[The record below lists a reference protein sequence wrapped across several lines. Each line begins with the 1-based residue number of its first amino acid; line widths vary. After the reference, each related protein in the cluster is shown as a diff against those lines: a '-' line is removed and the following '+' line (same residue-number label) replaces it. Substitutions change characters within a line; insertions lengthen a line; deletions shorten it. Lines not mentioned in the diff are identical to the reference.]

1 MNMPETF
8 HLKLIERRGVII
20 LLFVIFPMMTVFS
33 KSTQK
38 TYTFPEKQ
46 NHIIKEKSDCTPLVA
61 ELLGK
66 IDREQ
71 PAKIVFKKGIYHF
84 YPDKAVGFY
93 HEITNHDNGFYR
105 FAFPLCKFSQ
115 VEIDGQGSEFI
126 FHGQMIPFLIK
137 ESSDINISNL
147 TIDWEVPHYIQ
158 GRIVANNQENS
169 TIDVEVAEKFRV
181 KQQGNRLTF
190 GAEDWEHS
198 FLGDN
203 IVFDPL
209 TKAPVYNTMQY
220 YIPYNENKN
229 IVSEQLLPTVFRLT
243 ATFNKQLPPVNSIIT
258 FKGTTH
264 FNRTSPAIHLKASKN
279 VILHNIT
286 IHHAGGMGVIAEKT
300 ENILL
305 DKVDVVLRANSGRMV
320 TTTADATHFCNC
332 KGSLI
337 IENCTFE
344 NMLDDATNVHG
355 TCLRIEEIADART
368 VYASISH
375 FHQYGY
381 DFAQAG
387 DTVQFIRDSTLL
399 PISKNKVLSVSKIN
413 DRYYR
418 IQFELKL
425 PDELKANDGIE
436 NITWYPETII
446 RNNVVRNNRA
456 RGFLISSGKPVL
468 IENNSISSQ
477 MSAILFEG
485 DMNYWFESGAVSDVT
500 IRNNS
505 FVDCS
510 YSGYKQPVI
519 FINPMMKKHT
529 DTLYEK
535 NIRIENNSFRSFDSY
550 ILDAK
555 SVEGLFFNNN
565 VIEKTNTWLPLWN
578 TMPMINITQSKQVE
592 IMHNTAPGYPEITI
606 SLDKKTKSA
615 TKLLQQQ

>member
-1 MNMPETF
+1 MPETL
-8 HLKLIERRGVII
+8 HLKLIERRGIII
-20 LLFVIFPMMTVFS
+20 LLFVIFPLLTVFS
-33 KSTQK
+33 KGTQK
-38 TYTFPEKQ
+38 SYTFPEKQ
-46 NHIIKEKSDCTPLVA
+46 NLIIKEKSDCTPLVA
-61 ELLGK
+61 ALLSR
-66 IDREQ
+66 IDRDR
-71 PAKIVFKKGIYHF
+71 PAKIVFKKGVYHF

-93 HEITNHDNGFYR
+93 HEITNHDNGFYQ

-115 VEIDGQGSEFI
+115 IEIDGQGSEFI

-137 ESSDINISNL
+137 ESSGIVLSNL

-158 GRIVANNQENS
+158 GKILAKNQENS
-169 TIDVEVAEKFRV
+169 TIDMEVAEEFRV
-181 KQQGNRLTF
+181 KQQGNQLTF
-190 GAEDWEHS
+190 GSEGWEHT

-203 IVFDPL
+203 IVFDAQ

-229 IVSEQLLPTVFRLT
+229 IVSEQLSPTVFRLT

-258 FKGTTH
+258 FKGITH

-279 VILHNIT
+279 VTLHNIT

-300 ENILL
+300 ENIHL
-305 DKVDVVLRANSGRMV
+305 DKVDVMLRENSDRMV

-355 TCLRIEEIADART
+355 TYLRIKEIADART

-387 DTVQFIRDSTLL
+387 DTVRFVSDSTLL
-399 PISKNKVLSVSKIN
+399 PLSKNKIASVDKIN

-418 IQFELKL
+418 IRFEQQL
-425 PDELKANDGIE
+425 PDELKVNDGIE

-446 RNNVVRNNRA
+446 RNNIVRNNRA

-468 IENNSISSQ
+468 IEHNSISSQ

-500 IRNNS
+500 IRNNF

-529 DTLYEK
+529 DRPYEK

-606 SLDKKTKSA
+606 SLDKKTQST
-615 TKLLQQQ
+615 TKLIQQQ

>member
-1 MNMPETF
+1 MI
-8 HLKLIERRGVII
+8 L
-20 LLFVIFPMMTVFS
+20 LLFVILSVAVFS
-33 KSTQK
+33 KNRQK
-38 TYTFPEKQ
+38 IYAFPENKGFVLP
-46 NHIIKEKSDCTPLVA
+46 EKSDCTPLIND
-61 ELLGK
+61 LLHK
-66 IDREQ
+66 MDREQ
-71 PAKIVFKKGIYHF
+71 PAKIVFKKGVYHF
-84 YPDKAVGFY
+84 YPEKAVGFY
-93 HEITNHDNGFYR
+93 HEITNHDNGFYH
-105 FAFPLCKFSQ
+105 FAFPICQFNQ

-137 ESSDINISNL
+137 ESSGIQISNL

-158 GRIVANNQENS
+158 GNIIANNQENS
-169 TIDVEVAEKFRV
+169 TIDIEVAKEFKV

-190 GAEDWEHS
+190 GAEGWEHP

-203 IVFDPL
+203 IVFDAKS
-209 TKAPVYNTMQY
+209 KAPVYNTMQY

-229 IVSEQLLPTVFRLT
+229 IVSEQLSPTVFRLA
-243 ATFNKQLPPVNSIIT
+243 ATFNKLLPPVNSIIT
-258 FKGTTH
+258 FKGASH

-279 VILHNIT
+279 VTLHNVT

-300 ENILL
+300 ENIHL
-305 DKVDVVLRANSGRMV
+305 DKMDVVLRRNSGRIV

-355 TCLRIEEIADART
+355 TYLRIEKIADART

-381 DFAQAG
+381 DFAQTG
-387 DTVQFIRDSTLL
+387 DTVRFIRDSTLL
-399 PISKNKVLSVSKIN
+399 PLSKNKVLSVDKIN

-425 PDELKANDGIE
+425 PEELKPDDGIE

-446 RNNVVRNNRA
+446 RNNFVRNNRA
-456 RGFLISSGKPVL
+456 RGFLISSGKSVL
-468 IENNSISSQ
+468 IEHNSISSQ

-519 FINPMMKKHT
+519 YINPMVKKYT
-529 DTLYEK
+529 DFPYER
-535 NIRIENNSFRSFDSY
+535 NISIENNNFRTFDSY

-555 SVEGLFFNNN
+555 SVDGLFFINNK
-565 VIEKTNTWLPLWN
+565 IEKTNTWPSLWYS
-578 TMPMINITQSKQVE
+578 MPMINITHSRRVRIE
-592 IMHNTAPGYPEITI
+592 NNNTPDDPELTI
-606 SLDKKTKSA
+606 SLDDKTKST
-615 TKLLQQQ
+615 TKILQ

>member
-1 MNMPETF
+1 MI
-8 HLKLIERRGVII
+8 L
-20 LLFVIFPMMTVFS
+20 LLFVILSVAVFS
-33 KSTQK
+33 KNRQK
-38 TYTFPEKQ
+38 IYAFPENKGFVLP
-46 NHIIKEKSDCTPLVA
+46 EKSDCTPLIYD
-61 ELLGK
+61 LLHK
-66 IDREQ
+66 MDREK
-71 PAKIVFKKGIYHF
+71 PAKIVFKKGVYHF
-84 YPDKAVGFY
+84 YPEKAVGFY

-105 FAFPLCKFSQ
+105 FAFPICRFNQ

-137 ESSDINISNL
+137 ESSGIQISNL
-147 TIDWEVPHYIQ
+147 TIDWEVPHYVQ
-158 GRIVANNQENS
+158 GKIIANNQVES
-169 TIDVEVAEKFRV
+169 TIDIEVAKEFRV

-190 GAEDWEHS
+190 GAEGWEHP
-198 FLGDN
+198 FPGDN
-203 IVFDPL
+203 IVFDAQS
-209 TKAPVYNTMQY
+209 KAPVYNTIQY

-229 IVSEQLLPTVFRLT
+229 IVSEQLSPTVFRLT
-243 ATFNKQLPPVNSIIT
+243 ATFNKLLPPVNSIIT
-258 FKGTTH
+258 FKGASH

-279 VILHNIT
+279 VALHNIT

-300 ENILL
+300 ENIHL
-305 DKVDVVLRANSGRMV
+305 DKVNVVLRENSGRMV

-355 TCLRIEEIADART
+355 TYLRIEKITDART
-368 VYASISH
+368 VDASISH

-387 DTVQFIRDSTLL
+387 DTVRFISDSTLL
-399 PISKNKVLSVSKIN
+399 PLSKNKVLSVDRIN
-413 DRYYR
+413 DRYCR
-418 IQFELKL
+418 IQFEQKL

-468 IENNSISSQ
+468 IEHNSISSQ

-485 DMNYWFESGAVSDVT
+485 DMNYWFESGAVSDVI

-529 DTLYEK
+529 DTPYEK
-535 NIRIENNSFRSFDSY
+535 NIRIENNSFRSFHSY

-565 VIEKTNTWLPLWN
+565 IIEQTNTWLPLWN
-578 TMPMINITQSKQVE
+578 TMPMINVTQSKQIE
-592 IMHNTAPGYPEITI
+592 IKQNTVSGYPEITI
-606 SLDKKTKSA
+606 SLDDKTKST
-615 TKLLQQQ
+615 TKILQQQ